1 VPAQLVGR
9 GRRGEC
15 ARSSVLGRRLERFLL
30 VAWESGAVPLVALAK
45 ADACPGV
52 AAAVAEAEVAALGAP
67 VLALSVRTGEGSR
80 SCAHARAFDAVPLG
94 RSGAGK
100 STLVNAA
107 ASEQRRRHRSLIRS
121 IRAARKRG
129 WKEARI
135 GLLGGV
141 DRGRRR

>member
-9 GRRGEC
+9 GRRREC

-67 VLALSVRTGEGSR
+67 VLALSVRT
-80 SCAHARAFDAVPLG
+80 ARAFDAVPLG